1 MHVQVTSDPADFSR
15 LAFPFLQQD
24 PVLNT
29 VILSNVHERA
39 TGVRPA
45 DDIPPYFLSVHDDDV
60 IGVAMRTPGRGV
72 YLGSLRPDLADLVT
86 DQFLELYDGVV
97 SEGLY
102 DEVVPG
108 GVAGDAAAAE
118 RFAERWCERR
128 GGQVQEV
135 MRTRLH
141 KLVTHTALTAE
152 TGVARPMQAEDI
164 DVVAAWGRHGFPE
177 LGEDTRDWAEHR
189 LAENTMWI
197 WEVDG
202 EPVSMVGYHR
212 PIFGVCRVGPVYTP
226 PEHRRHGY
234 AGALTSHVTAEIVAE
249 GHQACLYTDLANPT
263 SNKIYHQAGYR
274 PMADFVVLEFT
285 A

>member
-39 TGVRPA
+39 IGVRPA

-60 IGVAMRTPGRGV
+60 IGVAMRTEGRGV

-97 SEGLY
+97 SSGIY

-128 GGQVQEV
+128 GGQAQEV

-164 DVVAAWGRHGFPE
+164 EVVAAWGRHGFPE
-177 LGEDTRDWAEHR
+177 LGEDTRDWAEHN

-249 GHQACLYTDLANPT
+249 GYQACLYTDLANPT

-274 PMADFVVLEFT
+274 PVADFVDVEFT